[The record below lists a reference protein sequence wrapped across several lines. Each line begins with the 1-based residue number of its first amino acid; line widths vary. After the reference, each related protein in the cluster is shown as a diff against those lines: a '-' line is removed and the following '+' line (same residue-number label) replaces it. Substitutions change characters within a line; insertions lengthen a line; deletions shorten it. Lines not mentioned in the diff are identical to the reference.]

1 MSIRIYS
8 KKSFA
13 IGPGA
18 QQGSA
23 GIEQFIT
30 VPMSFQDMPEK
41 YQDDPT
47 FKLAVKA
54 GEITVINNKK
64 DVEVKAVEEEKVI
77 EEEAKVDPVEE
88 YKNKLKMMKS
98 AGLKKEAEKYNAEF
112 IDDDTLAQNRK
123 RIFEAYKLSL

>member
-18 QQGSA
+18 QQGTA
-23 GIEQFIT
+23 EIDCFIT
-30 VPMSFQDMPEK
+30 VPMAFQDMPEK

-54 GEITVINNKK
+54 GEITVINNNK
-64 DVEVKAVEEEKVI
+64 DVEVKPVEEEKVI
-77 EEEAKVDPVEE
+77 EEVNKFDE
-88 YKNKLKMMKS
+88 YKESLKMMKREQ
-98 AGLKKEAEKYNAEF
+98 LKKEAKKFNIDF
-112 IDDDTLAQNRK
+112 IEDDTLAQNRK
-123 RIFEAYKLSL
+123 RIFEAYKLSVE